1 MKVKKMNN
9 FTYELIKLDVETN
22 MTFFQRLINYFS
34 CGNYVF
40 KLINKKIKNI
50 PTNTIKRKRKA

>member
-1 MKVKKMNN
+1 MNN

-50 PTNTIKRKRKA
+50 PTSAKGSMIK